1 MAKGKV
7 KMKTNRSA
15 AKRFKVTATGKVLHK
30 KSGKSHLLRKKN
42 RKTKRHLGKY
52 KEIFKGFYSHI
63 KECIPYKF

>member
-1 MAKGKV
+1 MAKV

-30 KSGKSHLLRKKN
+30 KSGKSHLLRKKS
-42 RKTKRHLGKY
+42 RKRKRQLGQY
-52 KEIFKGFYSHI
+52 KEVFKGFYSHI